1 GQEGLRGD
9 DRDAGPDQGLA
20 VNNLGLSVAEAKK
33 VQRWLKTYWGY
44 TGAID
49 GKVGSGTVKALQR
62 LLKHSWGYT
71 GQIDGEAGK
80 GTKAAFRRFANG
92 I

>member
-1 GQEGLRGD
+1 MAQDVLGVHRS
-9 DRDAGPDQGLA
+9 DRRPAGTGSWKA
-20 VNNLGLSVAEAKK
+20 F
-33 VQRWLKTYWGY
+33 QRCLKANWGY

-49 GKVGSGTVKALQR
+49 GKVGSGTVKTLQR